1 MEQSEG
7 LKTQRINIFL
17 SESLHQRLSGAAIKR
32 NISKSAYIRFALE
45 NALQSEN
52 EIALQQAVKELAP
65 LYKTDQEL
73 TIFTSLDG
81 EDFK

>member
-1 MEQSEG
+1 MERGGE

-17 SESLHQRLSGAAIKR
+17 NESLHQRLSGAAKKR

-45 NALQSEN
+45 NAFQSEN
-52 EIALQQAVKELAP
+52 EIAIQKAVKELAP
-65 LYKTDQEL
+65 LYETDQEL